1 MIEDGFHP
9 CRECG
14 MPMVEEWS
22 NVDGDYLRCTW
33 CGFEREWL
41 GGRKVLRHGNP
52 EKIAA
57 IRSTQQRKKDRGAIA
72 EAYRRGYRAGML
84 AAIRGEVV
92 KVRQKGTKQ
101 CL

>member
-52 EKIAA
+52 EKIPGPTGKKSGGSAPHEGPKA
-57 IRSTQQRKKDRGAIA
+57 SPPSPAWGRSRSGLRKR
-72 EAYRRGYRAGML
+72 
-84 AAIRGEVV
+84 
-92 KVRQKGTKQ
+92 
-101 CL
+101 

>member
-52 EKIAA
+52 EEMLSETAINDNDVTAA
-57 IRSTQQRKKDRGAIA
+57 ALRLWLK
-72 EAYRRGYRAGML
+72 
-84 AAIRGEVV
+84 V
-92 KVRQKGTKQ
+92 KGSSNE
-101 CL
+101 

>member
-41 GGRKVLRHGNP
+41 GGRKVLRHGENRRHP
-52 EKIAA
+52 FYSTTQE
-57 IRSTQQRKKDRGAIA
+57 RSRSNRRSLPAGISRGDA
-72 EAYRRGYRAGML
+72 
-84 AAIRGEVV
+84 
-92 KVRQKGTKQ
+92 
-101 CL
+101 CCH